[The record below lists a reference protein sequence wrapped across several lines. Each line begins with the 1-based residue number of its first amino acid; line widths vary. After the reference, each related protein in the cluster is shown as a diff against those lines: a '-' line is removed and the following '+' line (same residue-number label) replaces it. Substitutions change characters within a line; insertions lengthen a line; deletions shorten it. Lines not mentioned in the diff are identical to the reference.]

1 MNPIDQAPRSGDFII
16 LQDAISGS
24 REVGRWAK
32 ENAGWV
38 QIDGKPLRLLPTH
51 WLPLWGDAAG
61 SENNKKDLSFLIDS
75 SQPKT
80 VAAKLLRVFTLAFA
94 AVMLFLGGYAA
105 SSLNVLE
112 NWPTKVLNFDK
123 IVGLS
128 APRDRADALIRSLA
142 AAREEIGLNVARENA
157 AQAEALEAK
166 RIAGA
171 NQNEL
176 KQALDTKTAQ
186 ADKLAR
192 DLAAE
197 ISITTGR
204 VDQARAE
211 TVQLKQ
217 ISDAKEKQLQRALD
231 ETMSRAETLERELTS
246 VRESIST
253 DGKVPGVSDTA
264 RNNISQSEPLNRP
277 PEQSNDAPVIIG
289 AAPIV
294 TSPDGIATR
303 MTNSSV
309 RSTPASTTLA
319 AENDIS
325 QSEPLNG
332 PPEQSNDTTVII
344 GAAPIIKSPD
354 GITTGMTISSADEA
368 RLLARAEFFIKQSDI
383 AGARLLL
390 EHGMEKGSTRAIF
403 MLAETYDDRTLR
415 SAPDFG
421 IHPDTEKARELYEL
435 AAAAGMN
442 KARERLEALKSS
454 SGP

>member
-253 DGKVPGVSDTA
+253 DGKVPDVSDTA
-264 RNNISQSEPLNRP
+264 EIISLKANR
-277 PEQSNDAPVIIG
+277 
-289 AAPIV
+289 
-294 TSPDGIATR
+294 
-303 MTNSSV
+303 
-309 RSTPASTTLA
+309 
-319 AENDIS
+319 
-325 QSEPLNG
+325 
-332 PPEQSNDTTVII
+332 
-344 GAAPIIKSPD
+344 
-354 GITTGMTISSADEA
+354 
-368 RLLARAEFFIKQSDI
+368 
-383 AGARLLL
+383 
-390 EHGMEKGSTRAIF
+390 
-403 MLAETYDDRTLR
+403 
-415 SAPDFG
+415 
-421 IHPDTEKARELYEL
+421 
-435 AAAAGMN
+435 
-442 KARERLEALKSS
+442 
-454 SGP
+454 

>member
-1 MNPIDQAPRSGDFII
+1 MNPIDQATRSGDFII

-277 PEQSNDAPVIIG
+277 PEQSND
-289 AAPIV
+289 
-294 TSPDGIATR
+294 
-303 MTNSSV
+303 
-309 RSTPASTTLA
+309 
-319 AENDIS
+319 
-325 QSEPLNG
+325 
-332 PPEQSNDTTVII
+332 TTVII